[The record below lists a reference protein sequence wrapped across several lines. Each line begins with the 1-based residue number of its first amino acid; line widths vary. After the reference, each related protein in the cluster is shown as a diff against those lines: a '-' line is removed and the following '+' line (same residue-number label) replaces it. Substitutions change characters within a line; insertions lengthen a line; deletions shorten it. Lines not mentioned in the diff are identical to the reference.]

1 MNKLNIDWSMCDA
14 LRYKGLTA
22 ESDYV
27 RSLHEELHRTR
38 KINTAMADALSDLQ
52 LEMANHQGHINGV
65 MNDLTRESV

>member
-1 MNKLNIDWSMCDA
+1 MQKVKINWDIVDD
-14 LRYKGLTA
+14 LRYRGLTA

-38 KINTAMADALSDLQ
+38 MINTAMSDALSDLQ

-65 MNDLTRESV
+65 MNDLTRVSE